1 MRDLRNIIKRLL
13 WENGSPSLTR
23 VLAVWLVLFW
33 CALTAWLAVNR
44 IDWGGYA
51 IATTTGLG
59 GVAAQVINKFINGK
73 YNSPAG
79 SPGPRG
85 ED

>member
-1 MRDLRNIIKRLL
+1 MRNIIRRLL
-13 WENGSPSLTR
+13 WENGNPSLTR
-23 VLAVWLVLFW
+23 FLAVWLVLFW
-33 CALTAWLAVNR
+33 CALTAWLAANQ

-59 GVAAQVINKFINGK
+59 GVATQVINKFVNSK

-79 SPGPRG
+79 SPGPKG
-85 ED
+85 DG